1 MSLQKIR
8 LVFIFPLTQ
17 NVREA
22 TRCKFLEV
30 ESLLNVTLDMGAP
43 PWRWGLSSSWELPGL
58 CVILVVYVMEVAG
71 SLHSLPSKHSQT

>member
-22 TRCKFLEV
+22 TRGKFMEG
-30 ESLLNVTLDMGAP
+30 ETLLNVTLDMGAP
-43 PWRWGLSSSWELPGL
+43 LWRWSLSSSWELPGL
-58 CVILVVYVMEVAG
+58 CVLLVVYVMEVSG